1 MKKIQINNIRKIL
14 IRSANWVGDAVMSLP
29 TIRAIRRNFPDA
41 EISILV
47 KAWVSPLF
55 DNNPDIDHILLYDS
69 VKRHKGWLG
78 KFRLSND
85 LREKRFDLAIL
96 LQNAFEAA
104 LITWMAG
111 IPNRL
116 GYNTDARTLLLTHP
130 VKRNPEY
137 KTIHQIDYYLG
148 ILEGA
153 SLKTYGK
160 ELSLI
165 ISQEEQIHAKEIL
178 KNQGITGERPL
189 IGINPGAAYG
199 NAKRWY
205 PECFADLCKRL
216 QNFCKADIIILGGPG
231 EELLGKQ
238 ICSMIGKN
246 CISLCGKTSLRE
258 AIALIE
264 RFTLF
269 ITNDSGLMHI
279 AAAIDTP
286 QIAIFGP
293 TNQITTS
300 PASLKSL
307 IISVPT
313 PCSPCL
319 KPECP
324 EKHHSCMKAVTVDMV
339 YNAAISML

>member
-1 MKKIQINNIRKIL
+1 
-14 IRSANWVGDAVMSLP
+14 MSLP

-41 EISILV
+41 EISILA
-47 KAWVSPLF
+47 KPWVSPLF

-69 VKRHKGWLG
+69 VKRHGGLFG
-78 KFRLSND
+78 KPRLSKD

-96 LQNAFEAA
+96 MQNAFEAA

-137 KTIHQIDYYLG
+137 KKIHQIDYYLG

-165 ISQEEQIHAKEIL
+165 ISDKERINANKIL
-178 KNQGITGERPL
+178 KNHGITGEYHI

-205 PECFADLCKRL
+205 PERFADLCKRL

-231 EELLGKQ
+231 EELLGRE
-238 ICSMIGKN
+238 ICSMIGKD
-246 CISLCGKTSLRE
+246 CVSLCAKTSLRE
-258 AIALIE
+258 ATALIE
-264 RFTLF
+264 KFTLF

-279 AAAIDTP
+279 AAALDTR

-300 PASLKSL
+300 PASLKSH

-324 EKHHSCMKAVTVDMV
+324 EKHHSCMKAVTVDIV
-339 YNAAISML
+339 YQAAINKLSFFKKLT